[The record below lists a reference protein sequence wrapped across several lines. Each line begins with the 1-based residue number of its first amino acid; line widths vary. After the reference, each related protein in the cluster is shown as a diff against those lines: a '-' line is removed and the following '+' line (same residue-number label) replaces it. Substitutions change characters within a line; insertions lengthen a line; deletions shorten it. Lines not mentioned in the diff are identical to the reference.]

1 MHILALLHLA
11 KVTGYAP
18 IHRQYHYRQHA

>member
-18 IHRQYHYRQHA
+18 IHRQYHYRQ

>member
-18 IHRQYHYRQHA
+18 IHRQYH